1 MKKDLRK
8 IIGLLMI
15 FFPFTLIFLGI
26 PKEYW
31 GIFILYIGVSA
42 GFGILVT
49 FGFLLLFENKKP
61 Q

>member
-31 GIFILYIGVSA
+31 GIFILYMGVSA

-49 FGFLLLFENKKP
+49 FGFLLFENKKP